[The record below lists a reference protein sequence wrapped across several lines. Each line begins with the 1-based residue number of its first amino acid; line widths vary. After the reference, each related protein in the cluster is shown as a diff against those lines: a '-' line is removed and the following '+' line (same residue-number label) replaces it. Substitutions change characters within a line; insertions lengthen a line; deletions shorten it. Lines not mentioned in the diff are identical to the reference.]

1 MRAIILTAGKGN
13 RLYPLTKNTPKC
25 LLKIFN
31 GHSILESQVNLFR
44 EYEIDEIVIVTGF
57 LAHQI
62 EQFVE
67 LYSDIPII
75 TVHNPFYLISNSIV
89 SCWLARE
96 YMDDDFLL
104 INGDTVIHQ
113 TILEDL
119 LKTRDDICLAVSSKE
134 EYDDD
139 DMKVILDTSRKTV
152 KDVSKQIPAEK
163 ADGESIGFFKFQR
176 RAGRIYQETIEEMFR
191 NDKNLHIFHHNVIR
205 QIIMNG
211 KEVAY
216 LPVDN
221 ALWEEVD
228 FSLDITL
235 LRNNINLSFLK

>member
-75 TVHNPFYLISNSIV
+75 TVHNPFYLISN
-89 SCWLARE
+89 
-96 YMDDDFLL
+96 
-104 INGDTVIHQ
+104 
-113 TILEDL
+113 
-119 LKTRDDICLAVSSKE
+119 
-134 EYDDD
+134 
-139 DMKVILDTSRKTV
+139 
-152 KDVSKQIPAEK
+152 
-163 ADGESIGFFKFQR
+163 
-176 RAGRIYQETIEEMFR
+176 
-191 NDKNLHIFHHNVIR
+191 
-205 QIIMNG
+205 
-211 KEVAY
+211 
-216 LPVDN
+216 
-221 ALWEEVD
+221 
-228 FSLDITL
+228 
-235 LRNNINLSFLK
+235 